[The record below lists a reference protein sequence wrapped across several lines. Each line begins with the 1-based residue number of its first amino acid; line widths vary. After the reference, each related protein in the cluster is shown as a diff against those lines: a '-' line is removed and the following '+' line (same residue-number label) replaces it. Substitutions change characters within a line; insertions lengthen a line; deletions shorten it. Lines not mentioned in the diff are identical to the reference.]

1 MLFLVVSPRSFGED
15 EANLIHIN
23 FTRWVARYPPTHL
36 RTSTKNCWPFPVMLM
51 DHTFI
56 SKSTGPCRSKK
67 DWDPWFRG
75 EKRLVINWNES
86 PNQSFP
92 SPEEPII
99 FGFQIGWCL
108 EFDDQTSWGSFGEGT
123 STLCMFFFCCYG
135 NWRIRLGHSLK
146 DRGRF
151 FVCSGF
157 TSLQPDKVRL
167 RFSFQEP
174 AVTEPKFSGTFF
186 P

>member
-23 FTRWVARYPPTHL
+23 FIRWVARYPPTHL

-123 STLCMFFFCCYG
+123 STLCMFFLLLWQLENQVGSQLERPWQVFC
-135 NWRIRLGHSLK
+135 LF
-146 DRGRF
+146 RF
-151 FVCSGF
+151 YFI
-157 TSLQPDKVRL
+157 
-167 RFSFQEP
+167 
-174 AVTEPKFSGTFF
+174 AAW
-186 P
+186 